1 MNRPNSQPAARQAIA
16 PVPGEADSEPAHPV
30 VLPHTGISVPHT
42 RLTLRNLRSIPTSDG
57 EAYSAELLLDGRPV
71 GVIEN
76 TGTGG
81 PTTWLPLDRNGFGH
95 TQMHGFVAACRDEHG
110 GPIAEEFVLAELFEE
125 TRTARDVTR
134 YLKAGKAV
142 VRTVSAI
149 TSDGAVAAT
158 FADAYYGVPAE
169 WATRPG
175 ELAAS
180 MWRQRPDAYAIELW
194 TGERWDALPEAGGT
208 EPLQEDRHPPR

>member
-1 MNRPNSQPAARQAIA
+1 MNDRNSLPAAEATA
-16 PVPGEADSEPAHPV
+16 PAPGEADPGPAQSV

-42 RLTLRNLRSIPTSDG
+42 RLTLRKLRSIPTSDG
-57 EAYSAELLLDGRPV
+57 EAYTAELLLDGRAV

-81 PTTWLPLDRNGFGH
+81 PTTWLPLDRDIFGH
-95 TQMHGFVAACRDEHG
+95 AQMHAFVAACRDEHG
-110 GPIAEEFVLAELFEE
+110 QPIAEEFVLAELFEE

-134 YLKAGKAV
+134 YLKAGKVV
-142 VRTVSAI
+142 VRTVAAI
-149 TSDGAVAAT
+149 TSDRAVVAT

-169 WATRPG
+169 WATRPD

-180 MWRQRPDAYAIELW
+180 MWRQRPDAHAIELW
-194 TGERWDALPEAGGT
+194 TGERWDALPSAGGS
-208 EPLQEDRHPPR
+208 